1 MAEHRRRRRRRGHA
15 ATSARILTAGLSS
28 ATAFGMVA
36 GMAVTARAG
45 QDVAASRATTAGPGM
60 QDPAAAAVPP
70 TQVVIVRR
78 HWATTPGAGAAA
90 APAAVAAAPAPI
102 RTSRPRPV
110 ARTRGS

>member
-1 MAEHRRRRRRRGHA
+1 MAGHRRRRRGHA
-15 ATSARILTAGLSS
+15 ARSARILTAGLSS

-45 QDVAASRATTAGPGM
+45 QDVAASRATAAGPGM
-60 QDPAAAAVPP
+60 QDPAAASVPP

-78 HWATTPGAGAAA
+78 HWATTPGSGATT
-90 APAAVAAAPAPI
+90 APVAVAVAAAPAPI